1 MISVKCTCI
10 INFFLNCVFFEIHF
24 ACVFKESCFLFM
36 FMLHKFCLCWER
48 RKRRKCTESIDQALT
63 KIPFLQR
70 VFHCICATN
79 YRSPRILRRQSVPRR
94 NVTYFSLLASWCNL
108 CERSTTEAKN
118 DPVSDELRYRH
129 SSRK

>member
-1 MISVKCTCI
+1 MLVS
-10 INFFLNCVFFEIHF
+10 LN
-24 ACVFKESCFLFM
+24 
-36 FMLHKFCLCWER
+36 CWER
-48 RKRRKCTESIDQALT
+48 RKCRKCTESIDRALT
-63 KIPFLQR
+63 KVSFLQR
-70 VFHCICATN
+70 EFHCICATN